1 MKRAAWVLGLAMMC
15 LSACTESFD
24 LSFTWT
30 SEVAPQRSVTVDN
43 IDGNVRLRKGPAGS
57 QVTGTIKVHAAG
69 FKEKAQAEEAA
80 KNVQIVET
88 VESGNLV
95 LSVAIPAE
103 HRNKTFNLTF
113 DLLVPENAAVSVV
126 TDNGRVSVTGL
137 TVGNI
142 DTTNAPVDLAFTK
155 APLGV
160 AASIRTN
167 DGPVTA
173 DSHDGAIDVATS
185 NAPVELFSIAGN
197 TRVSTTNGHIQVRAI
212 PPLAGEVF
220 LATTNAEIDLGVPRD
235 FGARVLAVTSAPGSV
250 SVSSDLNFRPTGS
263 APNQAEGVL
272 GNGAGRVDVRTIS
285 GDIFIHR

>member
-1 MKRAAWVLGLAMMC
+1 MVASPRC
-15 LSACTESFD
+15 R
-24 LSFTWT
+24 WT
-30 SEVAPQRSVTVDN
+30 SRS
-43 IDGNVRLRKGPAGS
+43 R
-57 QVTGTIKVHAAG
+57 
-69 FKEKAQAEEAA
+69 
-80 KNVQIVET
+80 
-88 VESGNLV
+88 
-95 LSVAIPAE
+95 
-103 HRNKTFNLTF
+103 
-113 DLLVPENAAVSVV
+113 
-126 TDNGRVSVTGL
+126 
-137 TVGNI
+137 
-142 DTTNAPVDLAFTK
+142 
-155 APLGV
+155 
-160 AASIRTN
+160 ASPRRSCRSRWRR
-167 DGPVTA
+167 PRP
-173 DSHDGAIDVATS
+173 HDGAIDVATS